1 MENENEK
8 NNRIALAL
16 DQDLNDFMVYLTGV
30 LNYSYKTRISYGEDV
45 ACFILF
51 LQGRHIEKKDV
62 DRETIRSFLL
72 TLNKTGLEKSS
83 VKRALSAL
91 RHFYRYLYRY
101 KGYLSNPFDS
111 VHSPKTPKK
120 LPEFLTM
127 DEVNDFLDS
136 NKKRDDPLSKRD
148 QAILELMFASGLRAS
163 ETIGLQIK
171 DVDFSSRLLK
181 IHGKGRKDRLVPFN
195 KASKEALLLYLEQT
209 RPSLIKG
216 EDESE
221 DLVFL
226 NGRGKPLTER
236 GLEYLISEAAL
247 KAGFTLK
254 VHPHMLRHSFAT
266 ELLNSGT
273 DLRIIQDLLG
283 HSSIRTTSIYTHV
296 TYEDLK
302 KTYEEC
308 FPKAHITNNMK
319 EKRAVIFDFN
329 GTMFFDEE
337 KHIESW
343 KDFSLQEFNREIK
356 DEEFP
361 LRIHGHNNED
371 ILSFLS
377 GRKFSI
383 EETAVYAERKERL
396 YQSLCEK
403 DTANLHLVKGLTQFL
418 DILKENNIPFA
429 IATASMKPNVD
440 WYIKTFGLDR
450 WFTAKTI
457 IYDDGT
463 LTEGKPAPM
472 IYQRAMKALDIKPEE
487 TVIFEDAISGVKSA
501 YAAKAKYVIA
511 VEKEE
516 RREQFM
522 KMKEVDDVIL
532 DFTSLPQIVW
542 EFLGLLNQN

>member
-1 MENENEK
+1 VENENEK

>member
-163 ETIGLQIK
+163 ETIGLQIR

-195 KASKEALLLYLEQT
+195 KASKEALLLYLEQI

-403 DTANLHLVKGLTQFL
+403 DITNLHLVKGLTQFL

>member
-1 MENENEK
+1 MENENDK